1 MLGLGMAEHHLDGL
15 FLSYSISP
23 MVVRDRCNRTRVC
36 VGRRHIG
43 QLGALLLAVSL
54 FLAADPASGQERGIV
69 PVTVDGEQVKLAT
82 ITYKPEGTGPFPVL
96 IFHHGSTGAVPIRL
110 CLPSLSI
117 PSPMLSGS
125 LSVVGRWCCRR
136 GGSKGRY
143 DEGFSDD
150 RGQG

>member
-1 MLGLGMAEHHLDGL
+1 
-15 FLSYSISP
+15 

-82 ITYKPEGTGPFPVL
+82 ITYKSEGTGPFPVL
-96 IFHHGSTGAVPIRL
+96 IFHHGSTGGGTDPSVFAESFDPKPHAEWFTLRGWAVV
-110 CLPSLSI
+110 LPS
-117 PSPMLSGS
+117 
-125 LSVVGRWCCRR
+125 RWV
-136 GGSKGRY
+136 
-143 DEGFSDD
+143 EGAL
-150 RGQG
+150 R